1 MHDGKGIEPAPVA
14 PVTMNTARISLLLS
28 EQPNRIAIYRPRVGA
43 DLSVFDPASVQIIQ
57 GFRPDY
63 DAFSDAGFEVRIEP
77 EGEFDLAIVAVP
89 RSKTEARALIADA
102 ASRASMVVVDGQK
115 TDGIDSIARDIKKRG
130 GNVRVESKSHGK
142 AIAFEGGDFSDW
154 EHKGPLGSVEG
165 FETRLGVFSADRIDK
180 GSQLLLE
187 ALPEKLPSIIADLGA
202 GWGYLSRH
210 ILERDGVKA
219 LHLVEA
225 EHAALECAKA
235 NVTDPRATF
244 HWADATRFD
253 PKLRF
258 DGVIMNPPFHTTRAA
273 DPALGQA
280 FISAAARLLAPHG
293 QLWLVANRQLPYE
306 VALSERFSFVEKI
319 ADAGGFKVLY
329 AKRPLRTRA

>member
-1 MHDGKGIEPAPVA
+1 MTALRGI
-14 PVTMNTARISLLLS
+14 S
-28 EQPNRIAIYRPRVGA
+28 
-43 DLSVFDPASVQIIQ
+43 
-57 GFRPDY
+57 
-63 DAFSDAGFEVRIEP
+63 
-77 EGEFDLAIVAVP
+77 
-89 RSKTEARALIADA
+89 
-102 ASRASMVVVDGQK
+102 
-115 TDGIDSIARDIKKRG
+115 KKRG

-142 AIAFEGGDFSDW
+142 AVAFEGGSFADW
-154 EHKGPLGSVEG
+154 ENHGPLTSVAG

-180 GSQLLLE
+180 ASQLLIGS
-187 ALPEKLPSIIADLGA
+187 LPDKLPSTIADLGA

-219 LHLVEA
+219 LHVVEA
-225 EHAALECAKA
+225 EHAALECAKV

-253 PKLRF
+253 PKVRF

-280 FISAAARLLAPHG
+280 FIMAAARLLPTHG

-306 VALSERFSFVEKI
+306 AVLSEQFAVVEKR
-319 ADAGGFKVLY
+319 ADTGGFKVLY
-329 AKRPLRTRA
+329 AKRPLRTLA